1 LLLAT
6 ALFLTLLAPS
16 SPALAQMQ
24 MQTQDWKPILPADL
38 ALATPVVQPDA
49 DAEALLWEVRVAD
62 DDQGGMYDFR
72 PRTVFDH
79 YLRVKI
85 FTERGREAH
94 ATVDL
99 PYTANTS
106 IEAVAARTIK
116 ADGTAIELKKS
127 DVHKRTLLKGDGLK
141 VKAVSFALPA
151 IVVGSIVEYRW
162 REVHEDSLASNL
174 VLPFSR
180 DIPVQLVR
188 YYFKPLKDLGAYQM
202 WVQAFNGDFTPAE
215 HQRDGFSMTSL
226 TNVKANREEPFSAP
240 LLERQPWVFVSYGEG
255 KPKSGPD
262 YWTNFSKRVY
272 EAYSK
277 ASKPNDAMK
286 KVALEAV
293 AAAGTPRARVAALI
307 EATRTRM
314 TRIDLPT
321 TPDAV
326 LKAAKENKNA
336 ADAFEHGQ
344 GTRDD
349 VLTVF
354 VALATAAGLDARVV
368 AAPDR
373 DVLFF
378 QFDRP
383 MPYLARGRL
392 VAVRDGEGWL
402 FVDPANP
409 YSASGALRW
418 YHEWQPVLVSDPK
431 ELILAKTPLS
441 PPEYSVRRRVGTF
454 TLTEDGTLEGQC
466 QLVYTG
472 HLNQVFK
479 SQDEQDTPEQLAD
492 ALRERFAKRLPGA
505 TVTDVTVEHLSD
517 PALAYTS
524 KFRIKVPGYAQ
535 RTGSRMFL
543 QPALFEKGLEATFAS
558 ERRDHDVYFPYA
570 WSENDVV
577 SITLPDGYELETP
590 SRPPPLT
597 TAVGKHELIVGTT
610 DGWKTLQM
618 RRTFSFGLGEAL
630 SFGVTG
636 YPALKRFFDLVSQS
650 DGHTI
655 VLRKKDAA
663 PKSAPPDAADAAA
676 QNQIGNDAIRG
687 GEARGGEARS
697 DAADHDEAGSGGT
710 SGWEP
715 SGKGAPG
722 QRHGALISKAPRR
735 QVDAGQAK

>member
-1 LLLAT
+1 MPRSFSLSLAT
-6 ALFLTLLAPS
+6 ILAIALFLTSP
-16 SPALAQMQ
+16 SPARAQAQ
-24 MQTQDWKPILPADL
+24 ALPQDWKPILPAEL
-38 ALATPVVQPDA
+38 AMAAPVVQPDA

-99 PYTANTS
+99 PYAGDIS
-106 IEAVAARTIK
+106 IENVAARTVK
-116 ADGTAIELKKS
+116 ADGTIVELKKS

-151 IVVGSIVEYRW
+151 IAVGTIVEYRW
-162 REVHEDSLASNL
+162 REVHDNSVATNL
-174 VLPFSR
+174 VLHFSR
-180 DIPVQLVR
+180 DIPVHLVR
-188 YYFKPLKDLGAYQM
+188 YYFKPLPDLGAYKM
-202 WVQAFNGDFTPAE
+202 WVQSFNGDFTPAE
-215 HQRDGFSMTSL
+215 HQRDGYSMTSL
-226 TNVKANREEPFSAP
+226 TNVKAYREEPYGP
-240 LLERQPWVFVSYGEG
+240 PVLERQPWVFVSYGEG
-255 KPKSGPD
+255 KPKSGPEF
-262 YWTNFSKRVY
+262 WTDFSKRMY
-272 EAYSK
+272 ESFAK
-277 ASKPNDAMK
+277 VSKPNDAMRK
-286 KVALEAV
+286 LALETV
-293 AAAGTPRARVAALI
+293 ATAATPRTRVTALV
-307 EATRTRM
+307 EATRAHV
-314 TRIDLPT
+314 TRIDLQT
-321 TPDAV
+321 TPAAV

-336 ADAFEHGQ
+336 AEAFERGQ

-354 VALATAAGLDARVV
+354 LALANAAGLDARIV

-373 DVLFF
+373 EVLLF

-392 VAVRDGEGWL
+392 AAVRDGEGWL

-418 YHEWQPVLVSDPK
+418 YHEWQPVLVTDPK
-431 ELILAKTPLS
+431 ELILTKTPLS

-454 TLTEDGTLEGQC
+454 TLSEDGTLEGQC

-472 HLNQVFK
+472 HLNQIFK
-479 SQDEQDTPEQLAD
+479 SQDEQDTPEQLAES
-492 ALRERFAKRLPGA
+492 LKERFAKRLPGV
-505 TVTDVTVEHLSD
+505 TVTDVAVEYLSD
-517 PALAYTS
+517 STRAYTTR
-524 KFRIKVPGYAQ
+524 FRIKVPGYAQ

-543 QPALFEKGLEATFAS
+543 QPALFEKGLDPTFTT
-558 ERRDHDVYFPYA
+558 EQREQDVYFPYA

-577 SITLPDGYELETP
+577 SIALPDGYELETP

-597 TAVGKHELIVGTT
+597 TTVGKHELIVGTV

-618 RRTFSFGLGEAL
+618 RRTFAFGLGESL
-630 SFGVTG
+630 SFGASG

-655 VLRKKDAA
+655 VLRKKEAA
-663 PKSAPPDAADAAA
+663 PKAATPGAAA
-676 QNQIGNDAIRG
+676 I
-687 GEARGGEARS
+687 E
-697 DAADHDEAGSGGT
+697 
-710 SGWEP
+710 
-715 SGKGAPG
+715 
-722 QRHGALISKAPRR
+722 
-735 QVDAGQAK
+735 GQAR